1 MRSLNI
7 YMLNTENLAKFIK
20 QTQTSAENVA
30 REYCQHLFLS
40 YLYQQP
46 RSEQLLF
53 KGGTALRIVFHSPR
67 YSEDLDFTGSNIT
80 QREIENI
87 FANTLADVEH
97 TGIRVELEEGK
108 STVGGYLGRAYF
120 FAHGKKVPVEIQV
133 SLRNCRNLKGIA
145 SFIENDYIPA
155 YSLIHLP
162 KDEIVKGKIRA
173 LIDRRKPRDFF
184 DYFFLLSGSYPLVKE
199 KETLFDVFKLLRESK
214 IDFRRELKELLPASH
229 MMHLR
234 NFKKILERKIEEY
247 IGEQKH

>member
-133 SLRNCRNLKGIA
+133 SLRSGRNLKGIA